1 MQLYDCKVRLKGSL
15 YNEVH
20 KSGVSAAEIMLLRL
34 IHGGAVDDM
43 DAVVEIKPSEDAEGK
58 RLPESEINDHDERAR
73 LQTLYGTALETREDI
88 KNVNG
93 VFGPASALP
102 QIVTGLQDNTV
113 KPDKKPRRTRV
124 KPPKSAAPPHIP
136 ASLM

>member
-20 KSGVSAAEIMLLRL
+20 KSGVSAAEISILRL

-43 DAVVEIKPSEDAEGK
+43 DAVVGIAPSKDINGK
-58 RLPESEINDHDERAR
+58 RLPESEISDLDERER
-73 LQTLYGTALETREDI
+73 LQHLYGTALESREDI

-93 VFGPASALP
+93 VFGPTSALP
-102 QIVTGLQDNTV
+102 QIAEGVEDSTV
-113 KPDKKPRRTRV
+113 KPGKKPRRTRV
-124 KPPKSAAPPHIP
+124 KSSEAKPHIP
-136 ASLM
+136 ASMM

>member
-20 KSGVSAAEIMLLRL
+20 KRGVSAAEIMVLRV

-43 DAVVEIKPSEDAEGK
+43 DAVVDVKPSMDADGK
-58 RLPESEINDHDERAR
+58 RLPVSEVDDHDERER
-73 LQTLYGTALETREDI
+73 LQELYGEALHSIEHI
-88 KNVNG
+88 SNING
-93 VFGPASALP
+93 LFGPASALP
-102 QIVTGLQDNTV
+102 QVLDGVEPNTV
-113 KPDKKPRRTRV
+113 KTRKPPKRTRV
-124 KPPKSAAPPHIP
+124 PKPTAAEAAA

>member
-20 KSGVSAAEIMLLRL
+20 KSGVSAAEVLVLRV

-43 DAVVEIKPSEDAEGK
+43 DAVVDVKPTTDVNGK
-58 RLPESEINDHDERAR
+58 RLPVSEVDDHTERTRLEDLYNGALGSIEHIGNINA
-73 LQTLYGTALETREDI
+73 I
-88 KNVNG
+88 
-93 VFGPASALP
+93 FGPAGALP
-102 QIVTGLQDNTV
+102 QVLDGVEANTV
-113 KPDKKPRRTRV
+113 KPGKTPKRTRV
-124 KPPKSAAPPHIP
+124 PKPSAAEAAA

>member
-20 KSGVSAAEIMLLRL
+20 KSGVSAAEVMLLRL

-43 DAVVEIKPSEDAEGK
+43 DAVVEIKPAMDAKNK
-58 RLPESEINDHDERAR
+58 RLPESEVNDQDERKR
-73 LQTLYGTALETREDI
+73 LQILYGTALESREDV

-93 VFGPASALP
+93 VFGPSSALP
-102 QIVTGLQDNTV
+102 QVVEGLDDNTV
-113 KPDKKPRRTRV
+113 KPGKKPRRTRV
-124 KPPKSAAPPHIP
+124 KAPGPTPQIP
-136 ASLM
+136 ADMM